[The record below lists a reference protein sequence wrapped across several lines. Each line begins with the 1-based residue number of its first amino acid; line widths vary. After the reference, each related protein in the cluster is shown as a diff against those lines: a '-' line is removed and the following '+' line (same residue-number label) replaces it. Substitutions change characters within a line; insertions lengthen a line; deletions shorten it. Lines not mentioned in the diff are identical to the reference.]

1 MALVANGIGRSFRQV
16 EVLRGVDLAV
26 APGEFVTIGGPSGSG
41 KSALLS
47 ILCGFDRPDVGT
59 VLIRDVELDGAP
71 SWQRC
76 AVLPQALG
84 LAGELT
90 LAENTALPLLLT
102 GSPEAKSR
110 SVAVLTELGIGDL
123 ADRYPN
129 EVSYGQQQRAALARA
144 IVVEPEVLLVDEPT
158 AHVDHAS
165 AEVVLT
171 VLRRVADRGTAVLAA
186 THDPRVHAV
195 ADRRLRLDKGRLVA

>member
-1 MALVANGIGRSFRQV
+1 MALVADGIGRSFRQIQ
-16 EVLRGVDLAV
+16 VLERVDLRV

-47 ILCGFDRPDVGT
+47 ILCGFDRPDTGSVRISDDL
-59 VLIRDVELDGAP
+59 VDGAP
-71 SWQRC
+71 SWKRC

-102 GSPEAKSR
+102 GAGDAR
-110 SVAVLTELGIGDL
+110 DTSVTTLTELGIGEL
-123 ADRYPN
+123 ADRYPA

-144 IVVEPEVLLVDEPT
+144 IVIEPDVLLADEPT

-165 AEVVLT
+165 AEVVLA
-171 VLRRVADRGTAVLAA
+171 VLRRVADRGTAVIAA
-186 THDPRVHAV
+186 THDSRVHAV

>member
-1 MALVANGIGRSFRQV
+1 MALVAQGIGRSFRQV

-47 ILCGFDRPDVGT
+47 ILCGFDRPDVGS

-102 GSPEAKSR
+102 GSSE
-110 SVAVLTELGIGDL
+110 
-123 ADRYPN
+123 
-129 EVSYGQQQRAALARA
+129 ARA
-144 IVVEPEVLLVDEPT
+144 RSL
-158 AHVDHAS
+158 A
-165 AEVVLT
+165 
-171 VLRRVADRGTAVLAA
+171 VLRRVADRGTAVIAA

-195 ADRRLRLDKGRLVA
+195 ADRQLRLDKGRLVA

>member
-47 ILCGFDRPDVGT
+47 ILCGFDRPDVGR
-59 VLIRDVELDGAP
+59 VLIRDVELNGAP
-71 SWQRC
+71 SWQHC

-90 LAENTALPLLLT
+90 LAENTALPLQLT
-102 GSPEAKSR
+102 GSAEAKPR
-110 SVAVLTELGIGDL
+110 SLAVLTELGIGDL

-144 IVVEPEVLLVDEPT
+144 IVVEPAVLLVDEPT

-165 AEVVLT
+165 AEVVLR
-171 VLRRVADRGTAVLAA
+171 VLRRVADCGAAVLAA

>member
-1 MALVANGIGRSFRQV
+1 
-16 EVLRGVDLAV
+16 
-26 APGEFVTIGGPSGSG
+26 
-41 KSALLS
+41 
-47 ILCGFDRPDVGT
+47 
-59 VLIRDVELDGAP
+59 
-71 SWQRC
+71 
-76 AVLPQALG
+76 VLPQALG

-102 GSPEAKSR
+102 GSSEARSR
-110 SVAVLTELGIGDL
+110 SVAVLAELGVGDL

-144 IVVEPEVLLVDEPT
+144 IVVEPDVLLADEPT
-158 AHVDHAS
+158 AHVDQAS

-171 VLRRVADRGTAVLAA
+171 VLRRVADRGTAVIAA